1 MSLIDQSAGVE
12 RSKPRARA
20 AQPLGAVQVDEALL
34 RLSTVEAILGLG
46 KTTIY
51 AKAATGELTPIRM
64 GKRCTRW
71 RASDVQRFLQA
82 QGKGAV

>member
-1 MSLIDQSAGVE
+1 MATIQPTARKRQSQ
-12 RSKPRARA
+12 PLHA
-20 AQPLGAVQVDEALL
+20 AQIADALL
-34 RLSTVEAILGLG
+34 KLATVQALTGLG

-71 RASDVQRFLQA
+71 RAGQVQQFLQA
-82 QGKGAV
+82 QGK